1 MKNYKRKEI
10 EKQKLW
16 VNVSHTQQ
24 GIQWAMARRNHMF
37 ANYSDKGTKFYDNTS
52 QKKSLHNKTR

>member
-1 MKNYKRKEI
+1 MCR
-10 EKQKLW
+10 
-16 VNVSHTQQ
+16 TQQ